1 MTYENEYGKAL
12 FMLSEEIGST
22 ERVLSDVKT
31 VCEALLQNPDYVK
44 LLDTPAVV
52 KAEKLALID
61 EAFSAVDEHV
71 RNLLKILCEKR
82 MSVTFSDVGKTFC
95 ACYDRSRGIEHVE
108 AVTAVAMNERQLT
121 AMREKLAALT
131 GKTIIITNKISPEI
145 LGGVKLRYEGK
156 QLDDSVRTR
165 LEKFEAGLKNTVI

>member
-1 MTYENEYGKAL
+1 
-12 FMLSEEIGST
+12 MLSEEIGST
-22 ERVLSDVKT
+22 EQVLSDVKT
-31 VCEALLQNPDYVK
+31 VSEALGQNPDYVR
-44 LLDTPAVV
+44 LLDTPAVT

-61 EAFSAVDEHV
+61 EAFGGVDEHV

-82 MSVTFSDVGKTFC
+82 MSVTFSDVEKTFC

-108 AVTAVAMNERQLT
+108 AVTAVAMTDGQLE
-121 AMREKLAALT
+121 AMRQKLAVLT

>member
-1 MTYENEYGKAL
+1 MTCENEYGKAL
-12 FMLSEEIGST
+12 FMLSEELGST

-31 VCEALLQNPDYVK
+31 VCEVLKQNPEYVR

-52 KAEKLALID
+52 KAEKLTLID
-61 EAFSAVDEHV
+61 EAFYAVDEHV

-82 MSVTFSDVGKTFC
+82 ITVLFSDVKATFC

-108 AVTAVAMNERQLT
+108 AVTAVPMTQRQLS
-121 AMREKLAALT
+121 AMREKLATLT

-145 LGGVKLRYEGK
+145 LGGVVLRYDGK
-156 QLDDSVRTR
+156 QLDDSIKTR
-165 LEKFEAGLKNTVI
+165 LEKFESVLKNTVI

>member
-12 FMLSEEIGST
+12 FMLSEENGST
-22 ERVLSDVKT
+22 ERVLEDIQA
-31 VCEALLQNPDYVK
+31 VCEILTQNPDYVK
-44 LLDTPAVV
+44 LLDTPAVI

-61 EAFSAVDEHV
+61 QAFAEIDEHV
-71 RNLLKILCEKR
+71 RNLLKILCERR
-82 MSVTFSDVGKTFC
+82 MSATFSDVKKTFC

-108 AVTAVAMNERQLT
+108 AVTAVAMSEKQLA

-131 GKTIIITNKISPEI
+131 GKTIVITNKISPEI

-156 QLDDSVRTR
+156 QLDDSVKTR